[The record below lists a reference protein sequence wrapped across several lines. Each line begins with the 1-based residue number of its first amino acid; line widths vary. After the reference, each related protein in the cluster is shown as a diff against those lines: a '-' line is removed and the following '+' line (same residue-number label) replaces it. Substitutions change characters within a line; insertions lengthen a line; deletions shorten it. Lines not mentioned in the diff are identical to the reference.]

1 MSGHWTIWAGLA
13 SGILISMAAAASANG
28 QAASRPAEPPDLQTL
43 VGSASQAAEQRDWQ
57 SAARDWRAARGLAR
71 TSKDRQQLKPLEG
84 RLKEAALAELEQARQ
99 MLRDRAFAEA
109 VERYDWVA
117 QTFAGL
123 TPAAQAQSW
132 LERAAKDP
140 VMRLPYREVQA
151 RKLYRQVDDLVRK
164 SQQQAVGGAGS
175 ASQPAPMI
183 LESFQRAE
191 AIAKLGPADQATAVR
206 LLAQIVREYGQ
217 SPTGRLAGADLEAL
231 REAGVV
237 HDVQMRQGE
246 AYERVIGGYPSYSW
260 YPGSRPRRADPF
272 SDLPPPPPPYGSTFY
287 VPGHGYREYSGD
299 FYWDLRGLHGKL
311 PPPDQPTSMPAPK
324 PGPSRSSERR

>member
-84 RLKEAALAELEQARQ
+84 RLKEAALAELKQARQ

-140 VMRLPYREVQA
+140 VLRLPYQEVQA

-164 SQQQAVGGAGS
+164 SQQQTGGGAGS

-237 HDVQMRQGE
+237 HDVQMRQGRRE
-246 AYERVIGGYPSYSW
+246 AIRLLGLAENYRQNGRYDAAREVYERVIREYPET
-260 YPGSRPRRADPF
+260 PEADEARRALRN
-272 SDLPPPPPPYGSTFY
+272 SEPYIE
-287 VPGHGYREYSGD
+287 R
-299 FYWDLRGLHGKL
+299 RI
-311 PPPDQPTSMPAPK
+311 
-324 PGPSRSSERR
+324 GPSTRAWRR